1 MTHPCLPSPYLTTSA
16 LFEGQTNDWFSI
28 VRDVC
33 LAASSSSF
41 FNSNY
46 HNQTWT
52 LLLRSIVAF
61 KWRFMHKLFAQIS
74 KPDLIIY
81 YMLWIYTVK
90 TIIHIK
96 YFNLLKKARVQQIFN
111 ILDRYLHL
119 PSPILNFLWVWYEK
133 NSILNCEHHNEVSSS

>member
-1 MTHPCLPSPYLTTSA
+1 MSPLA
-16 LFEGQTNDWFSI
+16 LSDNLCVVRRANKRFSI

-61 KWRFMHKLFAQIS
+61 KWPFMEKLLAQIS

-81 YMLWIYTVK
+81 YIFTNIYCK
-90 TIIHIK
+90 NNIK
-96 YFNLLKKARVQQIFN
+96 YFNLLKKSRVQQIFN
-111 ILDRYLHL
+111 ILDIFLHL
-119 PSPILNFLWVWYEK
+119 PSPILNFLWVWLK
-133 NSILNCEHHNEVSSS
+133 KFNFKL